1 MNCTYSEQ
9 VTDAYLSGEIEGPEW
24 RTHLTGCP
32 ECAAKLAA
40 ESDFDLVIKHAVNEE
55 RLHTRQL
62 EAHVRNAIRNSTPWN
77 SPVMMLVRY
86 SVAATLIFA
95 VLLVATFGYAKGRM
109 DLSATCADAAD
120 DHQEE
125 VIGKAP
131 RKWRTDDKDLQS
143 LSQRMVGD
151 TGVLE
156 RVAPTGYHLVG
167 ARVCVLHG
175 KRYMHVQYS
184 DGMNQ
189 LSLFVRHQDNQRFT
203 TRVLS
208 WFQNN
213 SPAAQS
219 VDGLTVGSVQKH
231 DVALLLV
238 SASPVPDVQR
248 LVKAAGDHL

>member
-1 MNCTYSEQ
+1 
-9 VTDAYLSGEIEGPEW
+9 
-24 RTHLTGCP
+24 
-32 ECAAKLAA
+32 
-40 ESDFDLVIKHAVNEE
+40 
-55 RLHTRQL
+55 
-62 EAHVRNAIRNSTPWN
+62 
-77 SPVMMLVRY
+77 
-86 SVAATLIFA
+86 
-95 VLLVATFGYAKGRM
+95 
-109 DLSATCADAAD
+109 
-120 DHQEE
+120 
-125 VIGKAP
+125 
-131 RKWRTDDKDLQS
+131 
-143 LSQRMVGD
+143 MVGD

-156 RVAPTGYHLVG
+156 RVAPAGYHLVG
-167 ARVCVLHG
+167 ARICVLHG